1 MARRAHARESEHA
14 RRLAARILFAVFRV
28 IGLAAVLA
36 LLVIACSVES
46 TQTPSANPTADIKR
60 GRLDIT
66 YSDLLS
72 SDVHNVS
79 SKKVLEAAVDALKAE
94 AKKTGGKEDFAALEL
109 QDVTDPLISDFNK
122 FADAAAGFAARNR
135 QIGASRIADVAIT
148 GMINASPDCHTY
160 YVNAQGAAFLSR
172 PVRPTGTAAQ
182 IPSGG
187 TSLGGPDQAGLTGK
201 ILPGGIAYITWR
213 DFTSQ
218 SDYKIGD
225 TVRAM
230 LDKAV
235 ASGARAWLF
244 DLRGNGGGIGPT
256 DTMASW
262 FLNGEPMLTTMLKNG
277 NGGSSTANKLLRLPD
292 QYQLPIAI
300 ILNDRGGSA
309 PEVLTA
315 ALKENKRA
323 TVVGQKSAG
332 CIGAFFSVT
341 YPDGGL
347 LAVVSQEYVG
357 AVTGTRYNNVGIV
370 PDVPADDATAVSKAI
385 EILQQKI

>member
-1 MARRAHARESEHA
+1 
-14 RRLAARILFAVFRV
+14 V
-28 IGLAAVLA
+28 AVLA
-36 LLVIACSVES
+36 LLVISCNVES
-46 TQTPSANPTADIKR
+46 TGTNSSPTATPDIKR

-79 SKKVLEAAVDALKAE
+79 SKKVLESAIDGLKAE
-94 AKKTGGKEDFAALEL
+94 AKKTGGSEDFASLDL
-109 QDVTDPLISDFNK
+109 QDVTESVIGDFNK
-122 FADAAAGFAARNR
+122 FADATAAFASRNR
-135 QIGASRIADVAIT
+135 QISPSRLADVAIA
-148 GMINASPDCHTY
+148 GMIGASPDCHTY
-160 YVNAQGAAFLSR
+160 YVNAQGAGFTSR
-172 PVRPTGTAAQ
+172 PVRSTGTGAQ
-182 IPSGG
+182 IPSTGA
-187 TSLGGPDQAGLTGK
+187 SLGGPDQAGLTGK
-201 ILPGGIAYITWR
+201 MLPGGIAYITWH

-218 SDYKIGD
+218 SNYKIGD

-230 LDKAV
+230 LDKSV
-235 ASGARAWLF
+235 AGGARAWLF
-244 DLRGNGGGIGPT
+244 DLRGNVGGIGPT

-277 NGGSSTANKLLRLPD
+277 NGGSSTAIKDFRLPD
-292 QYQLPIAI
+292 AYQLPIAI

-323 TVVGQKSAG
+323 TIVGQKSTG
-332 CIGAFFSVT
+332 CVGAFFSVT

-357 AVTGTRYNNVGIV
+357 AVTGTKYNNVGIV
-370 PDVPADDATAVSKAI
+370 PDVPADDATAVDKAI
-385 EILQQKI
+385 EVLKQKIAGG